1 MLKGFQNEAEKGLK
15 RGKKGREERENA
27 DNQDFFRNFAPAKP
41 VKRAENDRS
50 KVKNLRMNE
59 KKY

>member
-1 MLKGFQNEAEKGLK
+1 MRRKKDSKG
-15 RGKKGREERENA
+15 GKKGREERENA
-27 DNQDFFRNFAPAKP
+27 DNQDFSRNFAPAKP

>member
-1 MLKGFQNEAEKGLK
+1 MGGKSEK
-15 RGKKGREERENA
+15 NA
-27 DNQDFFRNFAPAKP
+27 DNQEFFRNFAPAKP

-50 KVKNLRMNE
+50 KVKNLRTNE

>member
-1 MLKGFQNEAEKGLK
+1 MRRKKDSKG
-15 RGKKGREERENA
+15 GKKGRKERENA
-27 DNQDFFRNFAPAKP
+27 DNQDFVRNYAPAKP